1 MEPHEQM
8 LLIPIKVKALI
19 AGNEKYSQ
27 TEFAGPTVNFS
38 AVRQEENITIQTE
51 PFTKH
56 SQLEKVSIF
65 TGFFRNIWCMG

>member
-38 AVRQEENITIQTE
+38 AVRQEENITIQTDHL
-51 PFTKH
+51 PNTVSWK
-56 SQLEKVSIF
+56 KVSIF